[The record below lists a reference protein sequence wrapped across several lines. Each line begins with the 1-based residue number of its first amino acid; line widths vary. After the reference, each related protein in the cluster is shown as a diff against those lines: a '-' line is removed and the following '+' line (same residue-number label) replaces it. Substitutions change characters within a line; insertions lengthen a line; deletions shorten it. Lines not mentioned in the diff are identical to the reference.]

1 MSTPDETNQTQ
12 YDFFSSSDAGAGADE
27 SSAVPTVSTDL
38 ADYSPGATAII
49 TASGYD
55 IGETIDFQVVHVVD
69 AGTDGVWGTG
79 DDILGDNTGSG
90 HESWSVTDGV
100 RQVDA
105 GADGIEG
112 TPDDVVSGDL
122 DGVANGTVVT
132 TWYVNPDDSLGAT
145 FRLTADGDAGNS
157 ASTSFT
163 DNLSLSLK
171 QWANGPA
178 PSGMSADD
186 GWQNGNLNDTKA
198 HFSEGDSVPY
208 RAVIQDLSDNGF
220 YTFRIGYDTIVN
232 GKHALDYLTSFD
244 RSYGGAGETVPDP
257 LLAENQFN
265 PATVFNQVQTLAIPT
280 DPNAVNQIAGN
291 LTFYGGVNFLG
302 FVTWGNDGN
311 WNTAA
316 DNQLVTAGSN
326 GIWGDGEDVH
336 VVAGAD
342 GKFGAG
348 DVTFQGAANPYMVEV
363 KNQGGNTTTTTY
375 LAPYFQYVGGNSG
388 SIDSLVVAWG
398 GHIAT
403 QTDWGAGNS
412 ATAISGSPYHT
423 FNGGIVGYTDGAG
436 VQGSQDA
443 QLSAGAVSN
452 PNLSITKTATVPGG
466 TADTVGELIT
476 YSITVQNTG
485 DVALTNVALTDQV
498 EGGTIDTLTTHTGD
512 TTNPGVLDVG
522 ETWVYTTTYAVT
534 PMDIN
539 SNGGSDGQIHNVAT
553 VDTLQTDPKSATADV
568 PVAQTKSL
576 SITKTAMITGDADGK
591 VDSPSDDVTYT
602 IAVTNT
608 GNTALTGVTLTD
620 QVEAGSIDSLTS
632 HTDTGAGTH
641 GDNVLDPG
649 ETWTYTTTFDVTQAL
664 IDSNGNG
671 DGKIH
676 NVATVDTDQTTP
688 QSATADVDIVPAPAI
703 DLTKTNAGV
712 SDVDG
717 NGQDAGDQITY
728 TYAVQNTGNITL
740 LNVSVS
746 DDKLGAITL
755 TSGLTDADGDGS
767 ADDLAVGAIV
777 TGTATATLTQAQ
789 LDAGSVTNLATASGT
804 PPTGSNVTDTDTNT
818 VPVTQTPAIDLTK
831 TNGGISDLDANGQD
845 AGDQITYTY
854 AVQNTGNVT
863 LFNIAVSDDKLGTIT
878 LTSGLTD
885 ADGDGQVD
893 DLAVGATATGIATAT
908 LAQAQIDA
916 GSVTNLA
923 TASDTPPTGSNVTD
937 TDTNTVP
944 ISQTPAIDLTKT
956 NGGISDLDGNGQ
968 DAGDQITYTYA
979 VQNIGNVTLFNVAVS
994 DDKLGAITLTSGL
1007 IDADGDGSA
1016 DDLAVGAIATGTASA
1031 TLTQGQVDAG
1041 SVANLA
1047 TATGTPPTGANVT
1060 DTDTNTV
1067 PVTQAPAIDL
1077 TKTNGGVS
1085 DIDANGQDAGDQITY
1100 TYAVQNTGNVTLFNV
1115 AVSDDKLGAI
1125 TLTSG
1130 LTDADGD
1137 GSADDLAVGATA
1149 TGTATATLTQGQ
1161 VDAGAVT
1168 NLATAS
1174 GTPPTG
1180 SNVADTDTNTVPI
1193 SQTPAI
1199 DLTKTNGGISDLDGN
1214 GQDAGDQI
1222 TYTYAVQNTGN
1233 VTLFNVA
1240 VSDDKLGSITLT
1252 SGLTDADGDGQ
1263 VDDLAVGAA
1272 ATGTA
1277 TATLTQAQI
1286 DAGSVT
1292 NLATAS
1298 GTPPTGSNVTDTDTN
1313 TVPVT
1318 QTPAIDL
1325 TKTNGGVSDIDANGQ
1340 DAGDQITYTYAVQ
1353 NTGNVTLFNVAVSD
1367 DKLGAITLTSGLTDA
1382 DGDGSVDDLA
1392 VGATATGTATATL
1405 SQGQI
1410 DAGSVTNLAT
1420 ASGTPPAGSNV
1431 TDTDT
1436 NTVPI
1441 IQDPKL
1447 TIEKSVISITNP
1459 NNTGG
1464 GSVVDQAGDVVAY
1477 AIVVTNTGNVTL
1489 TNVALADA
1497 LLQGANGTLGSPA
1510 GDDGNAVLDV
1520 GEIWTYTGTYTV
1532 QQSDIDNQGAIDGT
1546 ADNNIH
1552 NVATVDTQQTD
1563 PLSDSADVPIDRTV
1577 DLFGHKFG
1585 DLNGN
1590 GTWDKGQ
1597 GEGGLGDWTVQ
1608 LHEDTNHSGQLDAGD
1623 ALVASTT
1630 TGADGAY
1637 LFDDVAVAGHTY
1649 FLTEVLQDGWKQTAP
1664 SGGTFTVPVDT
1675 GSQIFDA
1682 FDFGNQMITGPGV
1695 RTPGFWSNNGAPF
1708 WDAKADN
1715 GKHAGDPCFPGG
1727 ELVYQV
1733 DSNKSGAIDGADK
1746 AGVLIGDYNRNGL
1759 IDAGEDTFFIALADA
1774 QKIINAS
1781 QKDQQDGRWML
1792 ARDAVASWLNYLAGN
1807 PIGTVDPS
1815 DGAYSPREGL
1825 NDAID
1830 WLQVTTGGN
1839 NTTTFG
1845 NWPGG
1850 GASIKQNSAAW
1861 NTGLETEAARAG
1873 VEPGGNYIHQQLDEY
1888 NNTGSIDGTFYAF
1901 DGDNC
1906 GADQHFVQYATM
1918 LKSAEDLHLL

>member
-1 MSTPDETNQTQ
+1 MSTSDETNQTQ

-69 AGTDGVWGTG
+69 PGTDGVWGTG

-90 HESWSVTDGV
+90 HESWSVTDGI

-105 GADGIEG
+105 GTDGVVG
-112 TPDDVVSGDL
+112 TTDDVISGDL

-145 FRLTADGDAGNS
+145 FKLTADGDAGNS

-178 PSGMSADD
+178 PSGMSTDD
-186 GWQNGNLNDTKA
+186 GWQNGNLNETKA

-208 RAVIQDLSDNGF
+208 RAVIQDLTDNGF

-280 DPNAVNQIAGN
+280 DPNAVNQAAGN

-326 GIWGDGEDVH
+326 GIWGDGDDVH

-342 GKFGAG
+342 GVFGAG

-363 KNQGGNTTTTTY
+363 KSQGGNTTTTTY

-452 PNLSITKTATVPGG
+452 PNLSITKTATVPGD

-485 DVALTNVALTDQV
+485 DVALTNVVLTDQV

-534 PMDIN
+534 PTDIN
-539 SNGGSDGQIHNVAT
+539 SNGGSDGQIHNIAT

-576 SITKTAMITGDADGK
+576 SITKTATITGDADGK

-602 IAVTNT
+602 IVVTNT

-649 ETWTYTTTFDVTQAL
+649 EIWTYTTTFDVSQAL

-676 NVATVDTDQTTP
+676 NVATVDTDQTSP

-728 TYAVQNTGNITL
+728 TYAVQNTGNVTL

-746 DDKLGAITL
+746 DDNLGTITL

-767 ADDLAVGAIV
+767 ADDLAVGAIA

-789 LDAGSVTNLATASGT
+789 LDAGSVTNLATASGA
-804 PPTGSNVTDTDTNT
+804 PPTGGNVTDTDTNT
-818 VPVTQTPAIDLTK
+818 VPVTQTPL
-831 TNGGISDLDANGQD
+831 
-845 AGDQITYTY
+845 
-854 AVQNTGNVT
+854 
-863 LFNIAVSDDKLGTIT
+863 
-878 LTSGLTD
+878 
-885 ADGDGQVD
+885 
-893 DLAVGATATGIATAT
+893 
-908 LAQAQIDA
+908 
-916 GSVTNLA
+916 
-923 TASDTPPTGSNVTD
+923 
-937 TDTNTVP
+937 
-944 ISQTPAIDLTKT
+944 
-956 NGGISDLDGNGQ
+956 
-968 DAGDQITYTYA
+968 
-979 VQNIGNVTLFNVAVS
+979 
-994 DDKLGAITLTSGL
+994 
-1007 IDADGDGSA
+1007 
-1016 DDLAVGAIATGTASA
+1016 
-1031 TLTQGQVDAG
+1031 
-1041 SVANLA
+1041 
-1047 TATGTPPTGANVT
+1047 
-1060 DTDTNTV
+1060 
-1067 PVTQAPAIDL
+1067 
-1077 TKTNGGVS
+1077 
-1085 DIDANGQDAGDQITY
+1085 
-1100 TYAVQNTGNVTLFNV
+1100 
-1115 AVSDDKLGAI
+1115 
-1125 TLTSG
+1125 
-1130 LTDADGD
+1130 
-1137 GSADDLAVGATA
+1137 
-1149 TGTATATLTQGQ
+1149 
-1161 VDAGAVT
+1161 
-1168 NLATAS
+1168 
-1174 GTPPTG
+1174 
-1180 SNVADTDTNTVPI
+1180 
-1193 SQTPAI
+1193 I

-1240 VSDDKLGSITLT
+1240 VSDDKLGAVTLT
-1252 SGLTDADGDGQ
+1252 SGLTDADGDGSA
-1263 VDDLAVGAA
+1263 DDLAVGAI

-1277 TATLTQAQI
+1277 TATLTQAQL

-1298 GTPPTGSNVTDTDTN
+1298 GAPPTGGNVTDTDTNTVPVTQTPLIALTKTNGGSSDLDGNGQDAGDQITYTYAVQNTGNVTLFNVAVSVDKLGAVTLTSGLTDADGDGSADDLAVGATATGTATATLTQAQVDAGSVTNLATASGAPPTGSNVTDTDTN
-1313 TVPVT
+1313 TVPIS

-1325 TKTNGGVSDIDANGQ
+1325 TKTNGGVSDLDGNGQ

-1367 DKLGAITLTSGLTDA
+1367 DKRGAITLTSGLTDA
-1382 DGDGSVDDLA
+1382 DGDGFADDLA

-1405 SQGQI
+1405 TQSQV

-1420 ASGTPPAGSNV
+1420 ASGTPPIGSNVTDTDTNTVSVTQTPLIDLTKTNGGVSDLDGNGQDAGDQITYTSAVPNTGNVTLFNVAVSDDKLGAVTLTSGLTDADGDGSADDLAVGATATGTATATLTQSQIDAGSVTNLATASGAPPTGSNV

-1441 IQDPKL
+1441 IQHPKL
-1447 TIEKSVISITNP
+1447 TIDKSVISVTNP
-1459 NNTGG
+1459 NNTDGG
-1464 GSVVDQAGDVVAY
+1464 AVVDQAGDVVAY

-1520 GEIWTYTGTYTV
+1520 GEIWTYMGTYTV
-1532 QQSDIDNQGAIDGT
+1532 QQSDIDNEGAIDGT

-1577 DLFGHKFG
+1577 DLVGHKFG

-1590 GTWDKGQ
+1590 GTWDKNQ
-1597 GEGGLGDWTVQ
+1597 GEGGLGDWTIQ

-1630 TGADGAY
+1630 TGADGSY

-1715 GKHAGDPCFPGG
+1715 GRHADDPCFPGG

-1733 DSNKSGAIDGADK
+1733 DSNKSGGFDVNDK
-1746 AGVLIGDYNRNGL
+1746 AGLLIGDYDKNGL
-1759 IDAGEDTFFIALADA
+1759 TGSGEDTFFITLTDA
-1774 QKIINAS
+1774 MKVINAS
-1781 QKDQQDGRWML
+1781 QKDLQDGRWML

-1807 PIGTVDPS
+1807 PIGTVDPG

-1845 NWPGG
+1845 SWPGG